1 MTYIII
7 KTNCEKGIENITT
20 EILSVHEEK
29 DEAYGKLNEYI
40 IDCKHF
46 CYKFHSD
53 GLIKTIKKGFFVN
66 GINHYLEILKVPGSN
81 D

>member
-7 KTNCEKGIENITT
+7 KTHCEKGIENITT

-40 IDCKHF
+40 IDCKNF

-53 GLIKTIKKGFFVN
+53 GLIKAIKKGYLYN
-66 GINHYLEILKVPGSN
+66 GISHYLEILKVPAL
-81 D
+81 DD